1 MADTRKPGAQPG
13 NKNAMKHGFYS
24 RRFWEMERDEL
35 GHMGHDLEDE
45 ISLMKVLMRRV
56 FETADQEEGDL
67 DMWFKTLSTL
77 GLASTRLAKLINAQK
92 ALQGEN
98 TSDIS
103 GALKQAL
110 KEVTRE
116 LGT

>member
-1 MADTRKPGAQPG
+1 MAETRKPGAQPN
-13 NKNAMKHGFYS
+13 NKNAFKHGFYS
-24 RRFWEMERDEL
+24 RRCQQLEQKEL
-35 GHMGHDLEDE
+35 NQSGHDLEDE
-45 ISLMKVLMRRV
+45 IALMKVLMRRV
-56 FETADQEEGDL
+56 FEAANQEEGDL

-77 GLASTRLAKLINAQK
+77 GLASTRLAKLLDTQK
-92 ALQGEN
+92 VLQGDNASE
-98 TSDIS
+98 IS